1 MSQSLPSHSIRKGLL
16 RVGAALAVVAVG
28 STSFAADHRDG
39 PAVQVT
45 EDIAADINDVYAF
58 MDADKLILGMTVF
71 PASASDSQFSDAVV
85 YQFHVNKH
93 TSVLTPSAGTT
104 DVMCTFDAAGTTF
117 QCWVEDQVYVTGPVG
132 DEAGTLSAGDEI
144 RVFAGPRRDPF
155 FFNLAGFNAA
165 RGAVIMA
172 ANTMGALTFD
182 AGGCPTNAPGGA
194 LRDLLTTPSANFFEG
209 LNTLSIVI
217 EADPTLFVDDTNNLA
232 SVWASTNRL
241 GN

>member
-1 MSQSLPSHSIRKGLL
+1 MSHSLPSHSIRKGIL

-58 MDADKLILGMTVF
+58 MSGGRLVLGMTVF

-93 TSVLTPSAGTT
+93 DSILTPSAGTV
-104 DVMCTFDAAGTTF
+104 DVMCTFNDAGTTF
-117 QCWVEDQVYVTGPVG
+117 ECWVEDQVYVTGPVG
-132 DEAGTLSAGDEI
+132 DEAGTTSAGDEI

-155 FFNLAGFNAA
+155 YFNLAGFNAA
-165 RGAVIMA
+165 RGAVIGL
-172 ANTMGALTFD
+172 TMLPTLQD
-182 AGGCPTNAPGGA
+182 GCPVLDNTTAGD
-194 LRDLLTTPSANFFEG
+194 LRTLLTTPSANFFEG

-217 EADPTLFVDDTNNLA
+217 EADPALFVDVDNPLA

>member
-1 MSQSLPSHSIRKGLL
+1 MSHSLPSHSIRKGIL

-58 MDADKLILGMTVF
+58 MNGDRLVLGMTVF

-93 TSVLTPSAGTT
+93 DSILTPSAGTV
-104 DVMCTFDAAGTTF
+104 DVMCTFNGAGTTF
-117 QCWVEDQVYVTGPVG
+117 ECWVEDQVYVTGPVG
-132 DEAGTLSAGDEI
+132 DEGGTTSAGDEI

-155 FFNLAGFNAA
+155 YFNLAGFNAA

-172 ANTMGALTFD
+172 APSLMNFEA
-182 AGGCPTNAPGGA
+182 GCPLVDATTGNA
-194 LRDLLTTPSANFFEG
+194 LRTLLTTPSANFFEG

-217 EADPTLFVDDTNNLA
+217 EADPALFVDDDNPLA

>member
-1 MSQSLPSHSIRKGLL
+1 L

-58 MDADKLILGMTVF
+58 MDDDKLILGMTVF

-93 TSVLTPSAGTT
+93 NSILTPSAGTV

-117 QCWVEDQVYVTGPVG
+117 ECWVEDQVYVTGPVG
-132 DEAGTLSAGDEI
+132 NEAGTASAGGEI

-155 FFNLAGFNAA
+155 YFNLAGFNAA
-165 RGAVIMA
+165 RSAV
-172 ANTMGALTFD
+172 TGLTLLPPFQDGCPVLVDGMGNPTDLGLRNALTM
-182 AGGCPTNAPGGA
+182 
-194 LRDLLTTPSANFFEG
+194 PSANFFEG
-209 LNTLSIVI
+209 LNTLAIVI
-217 EADPTLFVDDTNNLA
+217 ETDPALFVDVDNPLA

-241 GN
+241 GSGN